1 MAWSWT
7 SERVLALAPDASSA
21 KAGQGLA
28 SLRKWV
34 SAGRAEDVLWGLC
47 QGSGSKPYQVRIDPS
62 EPAYKCSCPSRK
74 FPCKHALGL
83 FLIAAGDLNG
93 IKQADSPDWVK
104 EWLES
109 RSKRAE
115 QKAKKQEAATAEPVD
130 PEAAAKRVA
139 ERAKKM
145 SAGMEE
151 LGRWLGDLARQ
162 GLATAPTQP
171 YSFWESR
178 AKRLTDAQAPGAA
191 RLVGEMGGIA
201 SGGEGWQGRLVNRL
215 GRLYLLT
222 EAYGRL
228 ESLPQPTRADVIS
241 LAGVPMRQE
250 EVLAGPGVR
259 DVWDVLGQRVEVEDR
274 LRSRRTWLRGGT
286 TGRMS
291 LVLAFAYGAA
301 PLDMSLVA
309 GTCVDA
315 ELAYF
320 PGTGL
325 RALVKQRFGEPAAC
339 AKVEGFG
346 GIGEYLG
353 AISEH
358 LASNPWTERHPAALA
373 AVAPVHERGQWSVV
387 DGGGYELPIHPRF
400 ARSWELLAVSGGRPV
415 GLFGEWDGEALWPMS
430 ATVDGEFVAFASD
443 ETSVETAAA
452 SDEDF

>member
-1 MAWSWT
+1 M
-7 SERVLALAPDASSA
+7 APDASSA
-21 KAGQGLA
+21 KAWQGLS

-34 SAGRAEDVLWGLC
+34 STGRAEDVLWGLC
-47 QGSGSKPYQVRIDPS
+47 QGSGSKPYQVRVDVT

-83 FLIAAGDLNG
+83 FLIAAGDLNS
-93 IKQADSPDWVK
+93 IKEAKLPDWVT
-104 EWLES
+104 EWVES

-115 QKAKKQEAATAEPVD
+115 QKAKKQEAAAAEPVD

-145 SAGMEE
+145 SSGMEE

-201 SGGEGWQGRLVNRL
+201 SAGEGWQGRLVSRL
-215 GRLYLLT
+215 GRLYLLS

-228 ESLPQPTRADVIS
+228 DSLPEPTRADVIS
-241 LAGVPMRQE
+241 LAGLPVKQE
-250 EVLAGPGVR
+250 EVLARPGVR
-259 DVWDVLGQRVEVEDR
+259 DVWDVLGARVELEDR
-274 LRSRRTWLRGGT
+274 LRVRRTWLRGRK
-286 TGRMS
+286 TGRMA
-291 LVLAFAYGAA
+291 LVLAFAFGAA
-301 PLDMSLVA
+301 PLDMSLVV

-315 ELAYF
+315 ELVYF

-325 RALVKQRFGEPAAC
+325 RALVKQRHGETAAC
-339 AKVEGFG
+339 AKVEGFDA
-346 GIGEYLG
+346 IAELLG

-358 LASNPWTERHPAALA
+358 LASNPWTERHPAALTN
-373 AVAPVHERGQWSVV
+373 VTPVHEGGRWSVV
-387 DGGGYELPIHPRF
+387 DAAGDELPIHPRF
-400 ARSWELLAVSGGRPV
+400 PRGWELLAVSGGRPV
-415 GLFGEWDGEALWPMS
+415 GVFGEWDGDALWPMS
-430 ATVDGEFVAFASD
+430 VSDNGEMIAFASD
-443 ETSVETAAA
+443 EVSVATSPVDD
-452 SDEDF
+452 DEI

>member
-47 QGSGSKPYQVRIDPS
+47 QGSGSKPYQVRIDPI

-83 FLIAAGDLNG
+83 FLIAAGDLSS
-93 IKQADSPDWVK
+93 IKEADSPDWVK

-115 QKAKKQEAATAEPVD
+115 QKAKKQEAAAAEPVD

-162 GLATAPTQP
+162 GLANAPTQP

-191 RLVGEMGGIA
+191 RMVGEMGGIA
-201 SGGEGWQGRLVNRL
+201 SAGDGWQRRLVARM

-222 EAYGRL
+222 EAYSRL
-228 ESLPQPTRADVIS
+228 DSLPEPTRADVIS
-241 LAGVPMRQE
+241 LAGVPTKQE
-250 EVLAGPGVR
+250 EVLARPGVR
-259 DVWDVLGQRVEVEDR
+259 DLWDVVGARVDVEDR
-274 LRSRRTWLRGGT
+274 LRSRRAWLRGRNSA
-286 TGRMS
+286 RMA

-301 PLDMSLVA
+301 PLDMSLVV
-309 GTCVDA
+309 GTCIDA
-315 ELAYF
+315 ELACF
-320 PGTGL
+320 PGTGA
-325 RALVKQRFGEPAAC
+325 RALVKQRFGESAAC
-339 AKVEGFG
+339 PKIEGFTS
-346 GIGEYLG
+346 IAQFLS
-353 AISEH
+353 AVTDQ
-358 LASNPWTERHPAALA
+358 LASNPWADRHPAALTR
-373 AVAPVHERGQWSVV
+373 VTPVHDGGRWAVV
-387 DGGGYELPIHPRF
+387 DDAGDELPVHPRF
-400 ARSWELLAVSGGRPV
+400 PRGWELLAVSGGRPV
-415 GLFGEWDGEALWPMS
+415 GLFGEWDGETLWPMS
-430 ATVDGEFVAFASD
+430 ASADGEMVAFTTD
-443 ETSVETAAA
+443 EVNVAAPVT
-452 SDEDF
+452 DED